1 MTSHLSHE
9 NSILKQDT
17 KLVVQSKVNKPS
29 KELTVKQNENRKNL
43 EEEKITTDKLKMR
56 RNLLL
61 QEMDPLIKDVKS
73 WYAKSQGIYYFDD
86 NQILSLI
93 WKWDP
98 ESIRNDIFKGDTRI
112 IPKAKILQKLQDEF
126 QSIGDSH
133 LTKKE
138 IKTEKK
144 LIEFALKLMK
154 KWKKMHFTQKVIE
167 KLIVPII
174 PELDYNSSYTNHQWI
189 IIVL

>member
-1 MTSHLSHE
+1 MSSYLSHE

-17 KLVVQSKVNKPS
+17 KLVVQSKANKPS

-61 QEMDPLIKDVKS
+61 QEMDSLIKDVKS

-98 ESIRNDIFKGDTRI
+98 ESIRNDIFNGDTRI
-112 IPKAKILQKLQDEF
+112 IPKAKILQKLHDEF

-138 IKTEKK
+138 IKSEKK
-144 LIEFALKLMK
+144 AYINRIKTHEEMK
-154 KWKKMHFTQKVIE
+154 EDAFYAKG
-167 KLIVPII
+167 
-174 PELDYNSSYTNHQWI
+174 N
-189 IIVL
+189 

>member
-61 QEMDPLIKDVKS
+61 QEMDRI
-73 WYAKSQGIYYFDD
+73 
-86 NQILSLI
+86 
-93 WKWDP
+93 
-98 ESIRNDIFKGDTRI
+98 RI
-112 IPKAKILQKLQDEF
+112 IF
-126 QSIGDSH
+126 RH
-133 LTKKE
+133 
-138 IKTEKK
+138 
-144 LIEFALKLMK
+144 
-154 KWKKMHFTQKVIE
+154 
-167 KLIVPII
+167 
-174 PELDYNSSYTNHQWI
+174 Y
-189 IIVL
+189 

>member
-93 WKWDP
+93 
-98 ESIRNDIFKGDTRI
+98 
-112 IPKAKILQKLQDEF
+112 
-126 QSIGDSH
+126 
-133 LTKKE
+133 
-138 IKTEKK
+138 
-144 LIEFALKLMK
+144 
-154 KWKKMHFTQKVIE
+154 
-167 KLIVPII
+167 
-174 PELDYNSSYTNHQWI
+174 
-189 IIVL
+189 